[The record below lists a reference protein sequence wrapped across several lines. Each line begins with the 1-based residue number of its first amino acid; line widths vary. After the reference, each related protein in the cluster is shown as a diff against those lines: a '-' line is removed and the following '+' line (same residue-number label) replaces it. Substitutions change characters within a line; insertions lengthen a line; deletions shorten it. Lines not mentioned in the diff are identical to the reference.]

1 MRRDPSQK
9 QESLVEVA
17 ALKYFTNREGAIE
30 AFERYLNAPAG
41 TDLRV
46 LTFYG
51 VGGIGKTTL
60 INKLRD
66 NLRQAQIPH
75 ARFDLQTVRDPTQAY
90 REALLQMRCDLESQ
104 FRISFPRFD
113 LCLAVILAREGG
125 EPPPLVQINPFLQ
138 DAFKFITSIFQAPR
152 EGLGGLIDSSIRRL
166 PQLEAYVRKVF
177 NTEDVIHLR
186 NLALRDDQKLY
197 EELIRRFAE
206 DLKENLPPRAGKACR
221 GVLFL
226 DTYEAFWS
234 GREVHTAQ
242 GRLLDEWVRHLAE
255 YCLGSGVLLVISG
268 RDRLMWDEDN
278 PDWRGWLDQHLLGGL
293 SARDAQAFLS
303 KCGVG
308 PPPDEP
314 TTPLQ
319 QAIIECCDT
328 EPGPVVSCHPLYLA
342 LCAEIVLN
350 TRQIEGVDPKP
361 DVFRG
366 IPSQQVTR
374 ELATRFLKSLH
385 NRAMELWVTELSL
398 TPRFDQAAAL
408 ALDTKR
414 QHQNGRAGW
423 ELLTRFSFVE
433 ALPDGFYRL
442 HKTMAE
448 VLRQRI
454 PPNQASAIHEWFH
467 GYWSGRELPSLMW
480 FHRWQLEPSQAL
492 AEWEKAHETA
502 LKERRIGEA
511 RALLEWWQD
520 IELDEGERK
529 RLGDELWA
537 KAHFGLGVALVKT
550 PVVSRASAL
559 LTAIEHFQSA
569 LRVYTETEFP
579 YDWAGTQHNLGTA
592 YFELPTG
599 DRSENL
605 RRAIA
610 CYENALRVYTETEFP
625 YDWAMTQHNLGNA
638 YSKLPTGDRSENL
651 RRAIACYENALRVY
665 TETEFPYNWAGTQH
679 NLGTA
684 YSNLPTGDRGENLR
698 RAIACYENALRV
710 YTETEFPVDWAG
722 TQNNLGNAYSK
733 LPTGDRSE
741 NLRKAIACYE
751 NALRVRTETEFP
763 YDWAST
769 QNNLGHAYSELPTG
783 DRGENLRRAI
793 ACYEN
798 ALRVRTETE
807 FPYEWAG
814 TQNNLGNAY
823 SNLPTGDR
831 SENLRRAIE
840 YYENAL
846 RVYTEANFPYEW
858 ARTQNNLG
866 LAYAQ
871 LPTGDRDENLRTAIG
886 YYENALRVYTEANF
900 PVDWARTQNNLGL
913 AYAQLPTGDR
923 DENLRTAIGY
933 YENALRV
940 YTEANFPVDWARTQN
955 NLGLAYA
962 QLPTGDRDENL
973 RTAIG
978 YYENALR
985 VYTEANFPVD
995 WAGTQHNL
1003 GNAYSELPTGDRSE
1017 NLRRAIACYEN
1028 ALRVY
1033 TETEFPVDWA
1043 STQNNLGNAY
1053 LFLPTGDRSENLRR
1067 AIACYENA
1075 LRVYTEANFP
1085 YEWAGTQ
1092 HNLGVALA
1100 YLADETGDARLLD
1113 SARACFE
1120 AAARGFEAAG
1130 LNEQA
1135 AHARQIL
1142 KQLESIDG
1150 S

>member
-60 INKLRD
+60 INKLCD
-66 NLRQAQIPH
+66 NLRHAKIPH
-75 ARFDLQTVRDPTQAY
+75 ARFDMQTIRDQTQAY
-90 REALLQMRCDLESQ
+90 REVLLQMRCDLESQ
-104 FRISFPRFD
+104 FGIPFPRFD

-125 EPPPLVQINPFLQ
+125 EPPPLVRINPILQ

-152 EGLGGLIDSSIRRL
+152 EGLGGLIDASIRRF
-166 PQLEAYVRKVF
+166 PTLEAYVRKVF

-197 EELIRRFAE
+197 EELIRRFAQ
-206 DLKENLPPRAGKACR
+206 DLKENLPARAGKACR

-226 DTYEAFWS
+226 DTYEALWS
-234 GREVHTAQ
+234 GREIHTAQ
-242 GRLLDEWVRHLAE
+242 GRLLDEWVRRLAE
-255 YCLGSGVLLVISG
+255 YCLGSEVLLVISG

-350 TRQIEGVDPKP
+350 TRQNEGVDPKP

-366 IPSQQVTR
+366 IPSQQVAS
-374 ELATRFLKSLH
+374 ELATRFLRSLH

-408 ALDTKR
+408 ALDNER
-414 QHQNGRAGW
+414 LHQNGRAGW

-454 PPNQASAIHEWFH
+454 PPDQASAIHEWFH
-467 GYWSGRELPSLMW
+467 GYWSRRELPSLVW

-492 AEWEKAHETA
+492 AEWEKALETA

-529 RLGDELWA
+529 RLSDELWA
-537 KAHFGLGVALVKT
+537 KAHFGRGVAFWET
-550 PVVSRASAL
+550 PVASRASAL

-569 LRVYTETEFP
+569 LRVYTETESP
-579 YDWAGTQHNLGTA
+579 YEWASTQHNLGNA
-592 YFELPTG
+592 YSNLPTG

-625 YDWAMTQHNLGNA
+625 YNWASTQHNLGNAYSELPTGDRSENLRRAIACYENALRVRTETEFPYDWAMTQHNLGNAYLFLPTGDRSENLRRAIAYYENALRVYTETEFPYNWAGTQHNLGHAYSKLPTGDRSENLRRAIAYYENALRVYTETEFPYDWAMTQHNLGNAYSELPTGDRSENLRRAIAYYENALRVYTETEFPYNWAGTQHNLGHA

-684 YSNLPTGDRGENLR
+684 YS
-698 RAIACYENALRV
+698 
-710 YTETEFPVDWAG
+710 
-722 TQNNLGNAYSK
+722 
-733 LPTGDRSE
+733 
-741 NLRKAIACYE
+741 
-751 NALRVRTETEFP
+751 
-763 YDWAST
+763 
-769 QNNLGHAYSELPTG
+769 
-783 DRGENLRRAI
+783 
-793 ACYEN
+793 
-798 ALRVRTETE
+798 
-807 FPYEWAG
+807 
-814 TQNNLGNAY
+814 
-823 SNLPTGDR
+823 
-831 SENLRRAIE
+831 
-840 YYENAL
+840 
-846 RVYTEANFPYEW
+846 
-858 ARTQNNLG
+858 
-866 LAYAQ
+866 
-871 LPTGDRDENLRTAIG
+871 
-886 YYENALRVYTEANF
+886 
-900 PVDWARTQNNLGL
+900 
-913 AYAQLPTGDR
+913 
-923 DENLRTAIGY
+923 
-933 YENALRV
+933 
-940 YTEANFPVDWARTQN
+940 
-955 NLGLAYA
+955 
-962 QLPTGDRDENL
+962 
-973 RTAIG
+973 
-978 YYENALR
+978 
-985 VYTEANFPVD
+985 
-995 WAGTQHNL
+995 
-1003 GNAYSELPTGDRSE
+1003 ELPTGDRSE

-1033 TETEFPVDWA
+1033 TETEFPYEWA
-1043 STQNNLGNAY
+1043 STQHNLGAAY
-1053 LFLPTGDRSENLRR
+1053 FELPTGDRSENLRR

-1075 LRVYTEANFP
+1075 LRVYTETEFP
-1085 YEWAGTQ
+1085 YEWASTQHNLGTAYFELPTGDRSENLRRAIACYENALRVRTETKFPYEWASTQ

-1120 AAARGFEAAG
+1120 AAARGFEAVG
-1130 LNEQA
+1130 LHGQA

-1142 KQLESIDG
+1142 ERLESMDG

>member
-60 INKLRD
+60 INKLCD
-66 NLRQAQIPH
+66 NLRQAKIPH

-90 REALLQMRCDLESQ
+90 REALLQMRCNLESQ
-104 FRISFPRFD
+104 FSISFPRFD

-125 EPPPLVQINPFLQ
+125 EPPPLVRINPILQ
-138 DAFKFITSIFQAPR
+138 DAFRFITSIFQAPR
-152 EGLGGLIDSSIRRL
+152 EGLGGLIDASIRRF
-166 PQLEAYVRKVF
+166 PTLEAYVRKVF

-197 EELIRRFAE
+197 EELIRRFAQ

-226 DTYEAFWS
+226 DTYEALWS
-234 GREVHTAQ
+234 GREIHTAQ
-242 GRLLDEWVRHLAE
+242 ARLLDEWVRHLAE

-308 PPPDEP
+308 APPDEP

-350 TRQIEGVDPKP
+350 TRQNEGVDPKP

-366 IPSQQVTR
+366 IPSQQVAS
-374 ELATRFLKSLH
+374 ELATRFLRSLH

-398 TPRFDQAAAL
+398 TPRFDQAAAF
-408 ALDTKR
+408 ALDNER
-414 QHQNGRAGW
+414 LHQNGRAGW
-423 ELLTRFSFVE
+423 ELLTHFSFVE
-433 ALPDGFYRL
+433 ALPNGFYRI

-448 VLRQRI
+448 TLQELI
-454 PPNQASAIHEWFH
+454 LPDQATTLHEWFH
-467 GYWSGRELPSLMW
+467 RHWSKREQPALAW
-480 FHRWQLEPSQAL
+480 FHRWRLNPKEALE
-492 AEWEKAHETA
+492 EWREAHESA
-502 LKERRIGEA
+502 LRERRISEA
-511 RALLEWWQD
+511 RAMLEHWQ
-520 IELDEGERK
+520 EVALDEGER
-529 RLGDELWA
+529 RRVGDQLWA
-537 KAHFGLGVALVKT
+537 EAHCVLGVAFWET
-550 PVVSRASAL
+550 PVASRASAL

-579 YDWAGTQHNLGTA
+579 YDWASTQNNLGTA
-592 YFELPTG
+592 YAELPTG

-625 YDWAMTQHNLGNA
+625 YDWASTQNNLGTA
-638 YSKLPTGDRSENL
+638 YAELPTGDRSENL

-665 TETEFPYNWAGTQH
+665 TETEFPYDWASTQH

-684 YSNLPTGDRGENLR
+684 YAE
-698 RAIACYENALRV
+698 
-710 YTETEFPVDWAG
+710 
-722 TQNNLGNAYSK
+722 

-741 NLRKAIACYE
+741 NLRRAIACYE

-769 QNNLGHAYSELPTG
+769 QHNLGTAYAQLPTG
-783 DRGENLRRAI
+783 DRSENLRRAI

-807 FPYEWAG
+807 FPY
-814 TQNNLGNAY
+814 
-823 SNLPTGDR
+823 
-831 SENLRRAIE
+831 
-840 YYENAL
+840 
-846 RVYTEANFPYEW
+846 
-858 ARTQNNLG
+858 
-866 LAYAQ
+866 
-871 LPTGDRDENLRTAIG
+871 
-886 YYENALRVYTEANF
+886 
-900 PVDWARTQNNLGL
+900 DWAS
-913 AYAQLPTGDR
+913 
-923 DENLRTAIGY
+923 
-933 YENALRV
+933 
-940 YTEANFPVDWARTQN
+940 
-955 NLGLAYA
+955 
-962 QLPTGDRDENL
+962 
-973 RTAIG
+973 
-978 YYENALR
+978 
-985 VYTEANFPVD
+985 
-995 WAGTQHNL
+995 TQHNL
-1003 GNAYSELPTGDRSE
+1003 GAAYSELPTGDRSE

-1028 ALRVY
+1028 ALRVR
-1033 TETEFPVDWA
+1033 TETEFPYDWA
-1043 STQNNLGNAY
+1043 S
-1053 LFLPTGDRSENLRR
+1053 
-1067 AIACYENA
+1067 
-1075 LRVYTEANFP
+1075 
-1085 YEWAGTQ
+1085 TQ

-1120 AAARGFEAAG
+1120 AAARGFEAVG
-1130 LNEQA
+1130 LHGQA

>member
-17 ALKYFTNREGAIE
+17 ALEYFTNREGAIE

-60 INKLRD
+60 INKLCD
-66 NLRQAQIPH
+66 NLRQAKIPH
-75 ARFDLQTVRDPTQAY
+75 ARFDMQTIRDQTQAY
-90 REALLQMRCDLESQ
+90 REVLLQMRCDLESQ
-104 FRISFPRFD
+104 FGIPFPRFD

-125 EPPPLVQINPFLQ
+125 EPPPLVRINPILQ
-138 DAFKFITSIFQAPR
+138 DAFRFITSIFQAPR
-152 EGLGGLIDSSIRRL
+152 EGLGGLIDASIRRF
-166 PQLEAYVRKVF
+166 PKLEAYVRKVF

-186 NLALRDDQKLY
+186 ALALRDDQQLY

-206 DLKENLPPRAGKACR
+206 DLKENLPARAGKACR

-226 DTYEAFWS
+226 DTYEALWS
-234 GREVHTAQ
+234 GREIHTAQ
-242 GRLLDEWVRHLAE
+242 ARLLDEWVRHLAE
-255 YCLGSGVLLVISG
+255 YCLGSEVLLVISG

-303 KCGVG
+303 KRGVG
-308 PPPDEP
+308 SPPDEP

-350 TRQIEGVDPKP
+350 TRQNEGVDPKP

-366 IPSQQVTR
+366 IPSQQVAS
-374 ELATRFLKSLH
+374 ELATRFLRSLH

-398 TPRFDQAAAL
+398 TPRFDETAAL
-408 ALDTKR
+408 TLDTER

-454 PPNQASAIHEWFH
+454 PPDQASAIHKWFH
-467 GYWSGRELPSLMW
+467 GYWSGRELPSLVW

-502 LKERRIGEA
+502 LKERRISEA
-511 RALLEWWQD
+511 RAMPEHWQ
-520 IELDEGERK
+520 EVALDEGER
-529 RLGDELWA
+529 RRVGDQLWA
-537 KAHFGLGVALVKT
+537 KAHFRLGVALVKT
-550 PVVSRASAL
+550 PVVSRASVL

-579 YDWAGTQHNLGTA
+579 VDWAGTQHNLGAA
-592 YFELPTG
+592 YSELPTG

-625 YDWAMTQHNLGNA
+625 YDWASTQHNLGNAYSELPTGDRSENLRRAIACYENALRVRTETEFPYNWAMTQHNLGNA
-638 YSKLPTGDRSENL
+638 YAQLPTGDRSENLRRAIACYENALRVYTETEFPYDWASTQHNLGAAYAQLPTGDRSENL

-665 TETEFPYNWAGTQH
+665 TETEFPYNWAMTQH
-679 NLGTA
+679 NLGA
-684 YSNLPTGDRGENLR
+684 
-698 RAIACYENALRV
+698 
-710 YTETEFPVDWAG
+710 
-722 TQNNLGNAYSK
+722 
-733 LPTGDRSE
+733 
-741 NLRKAIACYE
+741 
-751 NALRVRTETEFP
+751 
-763 YDWAST
+763 
-769 QNNLGHAYSELPTG
+769 AYSELPTG
-783 DRGENLRRAI
+783 DRSENLRRAI

-807 FPYEWAG
+807 FPY
-814 TQNNLGNAY
+814 
-823 SNLPTGDR
+823 
-831 SENLRRAIE
+831 
-840 YYENAL
+840 
-846 RVYTEANFPYEW
+846 
-858 ARTQNNLG
+858 
-866 LAYAQ
+866 
-871 LPTGDRDENLRTAIG
+871 
-886 YYENALRVYTEANF
+886 
-900 PVDWARTQNNLGL
+900 DWAS
-913 AYAQLPTGDR
+913 
-923 DENLRTAIGY
+923 
-933 YENALRV
+933 
-940 YTEANFPVDWARTQN
+940 
-955 NLGLAYA
+955 
-962 QLPTGDRDENL
+962 
-973 RTAIG
+973 
-978 YYENALR
+978 
-985 VYTEANFPVD
+985 
-995 WAGTQHNL
+995 TQHNL

-1033 TETEFPVDWA
+1033 TETEFPYNWA
-1043 STQNNLGNAY
+1043 MTQHNLGLAY
-1053 LFLPTGDRSENLRR
+1053 AQLPTGDRDENLRT
-1067 AIACYENA
+1067 AIGYYENALRVYTEANFPYEWAGTQHNLGLAYAQLPTGDRDENLRTAIGYYENALRVYTEANFPYEWARTQHYLGLAYAQLPTGDRDENLRTAIGYYENA

>member
-17 ALKYFTNREGAIE
+17 ALEYFTNREGAIE

-60 INKLRD
+60 VHKLCD
-66 NLRQAQIPH
+66 NLRQANIPH
-75 ARFDLQTVRDPTQAY
+75 ARFDMQTIRDQTQAY
-90 REALLQMRCDLESQ
+90 REAMLQMRYDLEEE
-104 FRISFPRFD
+104 FRIPFPRFD

-138 DAFKFITSIFQAPR
+138 DAFRFITSIFQAPR
-152 EGLGGLIDSSIRRL
+152 EGLGGLIDASIRRF
-166 PQLEAYVRKVF
+166 PKLEAYVRKVF

-197 EELIRRFAE
+197 EELIRRFAQ

-226 DTYEAFWS
+226 DTYEALWS

-278 PDWRGWLDQHLLGGL
+278 PGWRNWLDQHLLGGL

-303 KCGVG
+303 KRGVG
-308 PPPDEP
+308 SPPDEP

-350 TRQIEGVDPKP
+350 TRQNEGVDPKP

-374 ELATRFLKSLH
+374 ELANRFLKSLH

-408 ALDTKR
+408 ALDNER
-414 QHQNGRAGW
+414 LHHNGRAGW

-454 PPNQASAIHEWFH
+454 PPDQASAIHKWFH
-467 GYWSGRELPSLMW
+467 GYWSGRELPSLVW

-520 IELDEGERK
+520 IELDEGER
-529 RLGDELWA
+529 RRVGDQLWA
-537 KAHFGLGVALVKT
+537 EAHCVLGVALWRT
-550 PVVSRASAL
+550 PVAPRAAAL
-559 LTAIEHFQSA
+559 LTAIEHLQSA
-569 LRVYTETEFP
+569 LRDYTEADFP
-579 YDWAGTQHNLGTA
+579 EEWARTQGDLGNA
-592 YFELPTG
+592 YFSLPAG
-599 DRSENL
+599 NRAENML
-605 RRAIA
+605 KAIA
-610 CYENALRVYTETEFP
+610 CYENALRVYTEADFP
-625 YDWAMTQHNLGNA
+625 EEWASTQHNLGLA
-638 YSKLPTGDRSENL
+638 YADLPTGDRAANIL
-651 RRAIACYENALRVY
+651 
-665 TETEFPYNWAGTQH
+665 
-679 NLGTA
+679 
-684 YSNLPTGDRGENLR
+684 
-698 RAIACYENALRV
+698 
-710 YTETEFPVDWAG
+710 
-722 TQNNLGNAYSK
+722 
-733 LPTGDRSE
+733 
-741 NLRKAIACYE
+741 KAIECYE
-751 NALRVRTETEFP
+751 NALRVRTEADFP
-763 YDWAST
+763 VEWAST
-769 QNNLGHAYSELPTG
+769 QNNLGAAYTDLPTG
-783 DRGENLRRAI
+783 DRDENLRTAI
-793 ACYEN
+793 EYYEN
-798 ALRVRTETE
+798 ALRVYTEADFPEEWARTQNNLGAAYAQLPTGDRDENLRTAIEYYENALRVYTE
-807 FPYEWAG
+807 ADFPEEWARTQNNLGAAYAQLPTGDRDENLRTAIEYYENALRVYTEANFPYEWAR
-814 TQNNLGNAY
+814 TQHYLGLAY
-823 SNLPTGDR
+823 AQLPTGDR
-831 SENLRRAIE
+831 DENLRTAIE

-866 LAYAQ
+866 AAYAQ
-871 LPTGDRDENLRTAIG
+871 LPTGDRDENLRTAIE

-900 PVDWARTQNNLGL
+900 PVEWASTQNNLGL

-923 DENLRTAIGY
+923 DENLRTAIEY
-933 YENALRV
+933 
-940 YTEANFPVDWARTQN
+940 
-955 NLGLAYA
+955 
-962 QLPTGDRDENL
+962 
-973 RTAIG
+973 
-978 YYENALR
+978 
-985 VYTEANFPVD
+985 
-995 WAGTQHNL
+995 
-1003 GNAYSELPTGDRSE
+1003 
-1017 NLRRAIACYEN
+1017 
-1028 ALRVY
+1028 
-1033 TETEFPVDWA
+1033 
-1043 STQNNLGNAY
+1043 
-1053 LFLPTGDRSENLRR
+1053 
-1067 AIACYENA
+1067 YENA

-1120 AAARGFEAAG
+1120 AAARGFEAVG
-1130 LNEQA
+1130 LHGQA

-1142 KQLESIDG
+1142 ERLESIDG

>member
-30 AFERYLNAPAG
+30 AFERYLNAPTG

-66 NLRQAQIPH
+66 NLRHAKIPH

-113 LCLAVILAREGG
+113 LCLEVILAREGG
-125 EPPPLVQINPFLQ
+125 EPPPLVRINPILQ
-138 DAFKFITSIFQAPR
+138 NAFRFITSIFQAPR
-152 EGLGGLIDSSIRRL
+152 EGLGGLIDAIIRRF
-166 PQLEAYVRKVF
+166 PKLEASVRKVF
-177 NTEDVIHLR
+177 NTKDVIHLR
-186 NLALRDDQKLY
+186 ALALRDDQQLY

-206 DLKENLPPRAGKACR
+206 DLKENLPARAGKACR

-226 DTYEAFWS
+226 DTYEALWS
-234 GREVHTAQ
+234 GREIHTAQ

-350 TRQIEGVDPKP
+350 TRQNEGVDPKP

-374 ELATRFLKSLH
+374 ELANRFLKSLH

-398 TPRFDQAAAL
+398 TPRFDETAAL
-408 ALDTKR
+408 TLDTER

-467 GYWSGRELPSLMW
+467 GYWSGRELPSLVW

-520 IELDEGERK
+520 IELDEEERK
-529 RLGDELWA
+529 RLSDELWA
-537 KAHFGLGVALVKT
+537 KAHFGRGVALVKT
-550 PVVSRASAL
+550 PVVSRASVL

-579 YDWAGTQHNLGTA
+579 VDWASTQHNLGAA
-592 YFELPTG
+592 YAQLPTG

-625 YDWAMTQHNLGNA
+625 YEWASTQHNLGNA
-638 YSKLPTGDRSENL
+638 YLLLPTGDRSENL
-651 RRAIACYENALRVY
+651 RRAIACYENALRV
-665 TETEFPYNWAGTQH
+665 
-679 NLGTA
+679 
-684 YSNLPTGDRGENLR
+684 
-698 RAIACYENALRV
+698 
-710 YTETEFPVDWAG
+710 
-722 TQNNLGNAYSK
+722 
-733 LPTGDRSE
+733 
-741 NLRKAIACYE
+741 
-751 NALRVRTETEFP
+751 RTKTKFP

-769 QNNLGHAYSELPTG
+769 QHNLGAAYAQLPTG
-783 DRGENLRRAI
+783 DRSENLRRAI

-798 ALRVRTETE
+798 ALRVRTKTK
-807 FPYEWAG
+807 FPY
-814 TQNNLGNAY
+814 
-823 SNLPTGDR
+823 
-831 SENLRRAIE
+831 
-840 YYENAL
+840 
-846 RVYTEANFPYEW
+846 
-858 ARTQNNLG
+858 
-866 LAYAQ
+866 
-871 LPTGDRDENLRTAIG
+871 
-886 YYENALRVYTEANF
+886 
-900 PVDWARTQNNLGL
+900 DWAS
-913 AYAQLPTGDR
+913 
-923 DENLRTAIGY
+923 
-933 YENALRV
+933 
-940 YTEANFPVDWARTQN
+940 
-955 NLGLAYA
+955 
-962 QLPTGDRDENL
+962 
-973 RTAIG
+973 
-978 YYENALR
+978 
-985 VYTEANFPVD
+985 
-995 WAGTQHNL
+995 TQHNL
-1003 GNAYSELPTGDRSE
+1003 GAAYAKLPTGDRSE

-1043 STQNNLGNAY
+1043 STQHNLGAAY
-1053 LFLPTGDRSENLRR
+1053 AQLPTGDRSENLRR

-1075 LRVYTEANFP
+1075 LRVYTETEFP
-1085 YEWAGTQ
+1085 YEWASTQHNLGAAYSELPTGDRSENLRRAIACYENALRVRTETEFPYNWAMTQHNLGAAYSELPTGDRSENLRRAIACYENALRVYTETEFPYEWASTQ

-1135 AHARQIL
+1135 AHARQI
-1142 KQLESIDG
+1142 
-1150 S
+1150 

>member
-60 INKLRD
+60 INKLCD
-66 NLRQAQIPH
+66 NLRQAKIPH

-90 REALLQMRCDLESQ
+90 REALLQMRYDLESQ
-104 FRISFPRFD
+104 FGISFPRFD

-138 DAFKFITSIFQAPR
+138 DAFGFITSIFQAPR
-152 EGLGGLIDSSIRRL
+152 EGLGGLIDSSIRRI
-166 PQLEAYVRKVF
+166 PKLEAHVRKVF

-186 NLALRDDQKLY
+186 ALALRDDQQLY

-206 DLKENLPPRAGKACR
+206 DLKENLPARAGKACR

-226 DTYEAFWS
+226 DTYEALWS
-234 GREVHTAQ
+234 GREIHTAQ
-242 GRLLDEWVRHLAE
+242 ARLLDEWVRHLAE

-278 PDWRGWLDQHLLGGL
+278 PDWRDWLDQHLLGGL

-350 TRQIEGVDPKP
+350 TRQNEGVDPKP

-374 ELATRFLKSLH
+374 ELANRFLKSLH

-398 TPRFDQAAAL
+398 TPRFDETAAL
-408 ALDTKR
+408 ALDNER
-414 QHQNGRAGW
+414 LHHNGRAGW

-448 VLRQRI
+448 ALQEQI
-454 PPNQASAIHEWFH
+454 PPDKAETLHQWFLRH
-467 GYWSGRELPSLMW
+467 WSEREQPSLAW
-480 FHRWQLEPSQAL
+480 FHRWRLNPKEALE
-492 AEWEKAHETA
+492 EWREAHESA
-502 LKERRIGEA
+502 LKERRISEA

-550 PVVSRASAL
+550 PVVSRASVL

-579 YDWAGTQHNLGTA
+579 YN
-592 YFELPTG
+592 
-599 DRSENL
+599 
-605 RRAIA
+605 
-610 CYENALRVYTETEFP
+610 
-625 YDWAMTQHNLGNA
+625 WAMTQHNLGNA

-665 TETEFPYNWAGTQH
+665 TETEFPYAWASTQH
-679 NLGTA
+679 NLGAA
-684 YSNLPTGDRGENLR
+684 YADLPTGDRSENLR

-710 YTETEFPVDWAG
+710 YTETEFPYAWAS
-722 TQNNLGNAYSK
+722 TQHNLGAAYSE

-751 NALRVRTETEFP
+751 NALRVYTETEFP
-763 YDWAST
+763 YDWAMT
-769 QNNLGHAYSELPTG
+769 QHNLGNAYSKLPMG
-783 DRGENLRRAI
+783 DRSENLRRAI

-798 ALRVRTETE
+798 ALRVYTETE
-807 FPYEWAG
+807 FPYDWAS
-814 TQNNLGNAY
+814 TQHNLGNAY
-823 SNLPTGDR
+823 LFLPTGDR
-831 SENLRRAIE
+831 SENLRRAIAC
-840 YYENAL
+840 YENAL
-846 RVYTEANFPYEW
+846 RVYTETEFPYAW
-858 ARTQNNLG
+858 AS
-866 LAYAQ
+866 
-871 LPTGDRDENLRTAIG
+871 
-886 YYENALRVYTEANF
+886 
-900 PVDWARTQNNLGL
+900 
-913 AYAQLPTGDR
+913 
-923 DENLRTAIGY
+923 
-933 YENALRV
+933 
-940 YTEANFPVDWARTQN
+940 
-955 NLGLAYA
+955 
-962 QLPTGDRDENL
+962 
-973 RTAIG
+973 
-978 YYENALR
+978 
-985 VYTEANFPVD
+985 
-995 WAGTQHNL
+995 TQHNL

-1028 ALRVY
+1028 ALRVR
-1033 TETEFPVDWA
+1033 TETEFPYEWA
-1043 STQNNLGNAY
+1043 STQHNLGAAY
-1053 LFLPTGDRSENLRR
+1053 SELPTGDRSENLRR

-1075 LRVYTEANFP
+1075 LRVRTETEFP
-1085 YEWAGTQ
+1085 YDWASTQ

-1120 AAARGFEAAG
+1120 AAARGFEAVG
-1130 LNEQA
+1130 LHGQA

-1142 KQLESIDG
+1142 KQLESNDG

>member
-17 ALKYFTNREGAIE
+17 ALEYFTNREGAIE
-30 AFERYLNAPAG
+30 AFERYQNAPAG

-60 INKLRD
+60 INKLCD
-66 NLRQAQIPH
+66 NLRQAKIPH

-104 FRISFPRFD
+104 FGIPFPRFD

-125 EPPPLVQINPFLQ
+125 EPPPLVQINPSLQ
-138 DAFKFITSIFQAPR
+138 DAFRFITSIFQAPR
-152 EGLGGLIDSSIRRL
+152 EGLGGLIDASIRRL

-186 NLALRDDQKLY
+186 NLALRDDQQLY

-206 DLKENLPPRAGKACR
+206 DLKENLPARAGKACR

-226 DTYEAFWS
+226 DTYEALWS

-278 PDWRGWLDQHLLGGL
+278 PDWRDWLDQHLLGGL

-328 EPGPVVSCHPLYLA
+328 EPGSVVSCHPLYLA

-374 ELATRFLKSLH
+374 ELANRFLKSLH

-398 TPRFDQAAAL
+398 TPRFDETAAL

-454 PPNQASAIHEWFH
+454 PPDQAIHKWFH
-467 GYWSGRELPSLMW
+467 GYWSGRELPSLVW

-537 KAHFGLGVALVKT
+537 KAHFGRGVAFWET
-550 PVVSRASAL
+550 PVASRASAL

-579 YDWAGTQHNLGTA
+579 VDWAGTQNNLGNA
-592 YFELPTG
+592 YAQLPTG

-610 CYENALRVYTETEFP
+610 CYENALRVYTETE
-625 YDWAMTQHNLGNA
+625 
-638 YSKLPTGDRSENL
+638 
-651 RRAIACYENALRVY
+651 
-665 TETEFPYNWAGTQH
+665 
-679 NLGTA
+679 
-684 YSNLPTGDRGENLR
+684 
-698 RAIACYENALRV
+698 
-710 YTETEFPVDWAG
+710 
-722 TQNNLGNAYSK
+722 
-733 LPTGDRSE
+733 
-741 NLRKAIACYE
+741 
-751 NALRVRTETEFP
+751 
-763 YDWAST
+763 
-769 QNNLGHAYSELPTG
+769 
-783 DRGENLRRAI
+783 
-793 ACYEN
+793 
-798 ALRVRTETE
+798 
-807 FPYEWAG
+807 
-814 TQNNLGNAY
+814 
-823 SNLPTGDR
+823 
-831 SENLRRAIE
+831 
-840 YYENAL
+840 
-846 RVYTEANFPYEW
+846 
-858 ARTQNNLG
+858 
-866 LAYAQ
+866 
-871 LPTGDRDENLRTAIG
+871 
-886 YYENALRVYTEANF
+886 
-900 PVDWARTQNNLGL
+900 
-913 AYAQLPTGDR
+913 
-923 DENLRTAIGY
+923 
-933 YENALRV
+933 
-940 YTEANFPVDWARTQN
+940 
-955 NLGLAYA
+955 
-962 QLPTGDRDENL
+962 
-973 RTAIG
+973 
-978 YYENALR
+978 
-985 VYTEANFPVD
+985 FPVD

-1053 LFLPTGDRSENLRR
+1053 LFLPTGDRSENLRKAIACYENALRVYTETEFPVDWAGTQNNLGNAYSKLPTGDRGENLRRAIACYENALRVRTETEFPYDWAGTQHNLGTAYSELPTGDRSENLRR

-1075 LRVYTEANFP
+1075 LRVYTETEFPYDWAGTQHNLGTAYSELPTGDRSENLRRAIACYENALRVYTETEFPYDWAGTQHNLGTAYSELPTGDRSENLRRSIACYENALRVRTETEFPVDWASTQNNLGNAYLFLPTGDRSENLRRAIACYENALRVRTETEFPYDWASTQNNLGNAYLFLPTGDRSENLRRAIACYENALRVRTETEFPYDWASTQNNLGNAYAQLPTGDRSENLRRAIACYENALRVYTETEFP
-1085 YEWAGTQ
+1085 YEWASTQ

-1120 AAARGFEAAG
+1120 AAARGFKAAG

>member
-17 ALKYFTNREGAIE
+17 ALEYFTNREGAIE

-60 INKLRD
+60 INKLCD
-66 NLRQAQIPH
+66 NLRQAKIPH

-90 REALLQMRCDLESQ
+90 REALLQMRYDLESQ
-104 FRISFPRFD
+104 FGISFPRFD

-125 EPPPLVQINPFLQ
+125 EPPPLVRINPILQ

-152 EGLGGLIDSSIRRL
+152 EGLGGLIDASIRRF
-166 PQLEAYVRKVF
+166 PTLEAYVRKVF
-177 NTEDVIHLR
+177 NTEYVIHLR

-197 EELIRRFAE
+197 EELIRRFAQ

-226 DTYEAFWS
+226 DTYEALWS

-278 PDWRGWLDQHLLGGL
+278 PDWRDWLDQHLLGGL

-350 TRQIEGVDPKP
+350 TRQNEGVDPKP

-366 IPSQQVTR
+366 IPSQQVAS
-374 ELATRFLKSLH
+374 ELATRFLRSLH

-408 ALDTKR
+408 ALDNER
-414 QHQNGRAGW
+414 LHQNGRAGW

-454 PPNQASAIHEWFH
+454 PPDQASAIHEWFH
-467 GYWSGRELPSLMW
+467 GYWSGRELPSLVW

-492 AEWEKAHETA
+492 AEWEKALETA

-537 KAHFGLGVALVKT
+537 KAHFGRGVALVKT
-550 PVVSRASAL
+550 PVVSRASVL

-579 YDWAGTQHNLGTA
+579 YDWASTQNNLGAA
-592 YFELPTG
+592 YAQLPTG

-610 CYENALRVYTETEFP
+610 CYENALRVRTETEFP
-625 YDWAMTQHNLGNA
+625 YNWAMTQHNLGNA

-665 TETEFPYNWAGTQH
+665 TETEFPY
-679 NLGTA
+679 
-684 YSNLPTGDRGENLR
+684 
-698 RAIACYENALRV
+698 
-710 YTETEFPVDWAG
+710 DWAS
-722 TQNNLGNAYSK
+722 TQNNLGNAYAQ

-741 NLRKAIACYE
+741 NLRRAIACYE

-763 YDWAST
+763 YNWAMT
-769 QNNLGHAYSELPTG
+769 QHNLGNAYSKLPTG
-783 DRGENLRRAI
+783 DRSENLRRAI

-807 FPYEWAG
+807 FPYEWAS
-814 TQNNLGNAY
+814 TQHHLGNAY
-823 SNLPTGDR
+823 SKLPMGDR
-831 SENLRRAIE
+831 SENLRRAIG

-846 RVYTEANFPYEW
+846 RVYTEANFPYEWAGTQHNLGLAYAQLPTGDRDENLRTAIEYYENALRVYTEADFPVEW

-886 YYENALRVYTEANF
+886 YYENALRVYTEADF
-900 PVDWARTQNNLGL
+900 PV
-913 AYAQLPTGDR
+913 
-923 DENLRTAIGY
+923 
-933 YENALRV
+933 
-940 YTEANFPVDWARTQN
+940 
-955 NLGLAYA
+955 
-962 QLPTGDRDENL
+962 
-973 RTAIG
+973 
-978 YYENALR
+978 
-985 VYTEANFPVD
+985 
-995 WAGTQHNL
+995 
-1003 GNAYSELPTGDRSE
+1003 
-1017 NLRRAIACYEN
+1017 
-1028 ALRVY
+1028 
-1033 TETEFPVDWA
+1033 
-1043 STQNNLGNAY
+1043 
-1053 LFLPTGDRSENLRR
+1053 
-1067 AIACYENA
+1067 
-1075 LRVYTEANFP
+1075 
-1085 YEWAGTQ
+1085 EWAGTQ

>member
-17 ALKYFTNREGAIE
+17 ALEYFTNREGAIE

-66 NLRQAQIPH
+66 NLRQAKIPH
-75 ARFDLQTVRDPTQAY
+75 ARFDMQTIRDQTQAY
-90 REALLQMRCDLESQ
+90 REVLLQMRCDLESQ
-104 FRISFPRFD
+104 FGIPFPRFD

-125 EPPPLVQINPFLQ
+125 EPPPLVRINPILQ

-152 EGLGGLIDSSIRRL
+152 EGLGGLIDASIRRF
-166 PQLEAYVRKVF
+166 PTLEAYVRKVF
-177 NTEDVIHLR
+177 DTEDVIHLR
-186 NLALRDDQKLY
+186 NLALRDDQQLY

-206 DLKENLPPRAGKACR
+206 DLKENLPAREGKACR

-226 DTYEAFWS
+226 DTYEALWS

-242 GRLLDEWVRHLAE
+242 GRLLDEWVRRLAE
-255 YCLGSGVLLVISG
+255 YCLGSEVLLVISG

-278 PDWRGWLDQHLLGGL
+278 PDWRDWLDQHLLGGL

-350 TRQIEGVDPKP
+350 TRQNEGVDPKP

-366 IPSQQVTR
+366 IPSQQVAS
-374 ELATRFLKSLH
+374 ELATRFLRSLH
-385 NRAMELWVTELSL
+385 NGAMELWVTELSL

-448 VLRQRI
+448 VLQEQI
-454 PPNQASAIHEWFH
+454 PPDQAETLHQWFLRH
-467 GYWSGRELPSLMW
+467 WSKREQPALAW
-480 FHRWQLEPSQAL
+480 FHRWRLNPKEALE
-492 AEWEKAHETA
+492 EWREAHESA
-502 LKERRIGEA
+502 LRERRISEA
-511 RALLEWWQD
+511 RAMLEHWQ
-520 IELDEGERK
+520 EVALDEGER
-529 RLGDELWA
+529 RRVGDELWA
-537 KAHFGLGVALVKT
+537 KAHFGLGVAFWET
-550 PVVSRASAL
+550 PVASRASAL

-579 YDWAGTQHNLGTA
+579 YDWA
-592 YFELPTG
+592 
-599 DRSENL
+599 S
-605 RRAIA
+605 
-610 CYENALRVYTETEFP
+610 
-625 YDWAMTQHNLGNA
+625 TQHNLGNA
-638 YSKLPTGDRSENL
+638 YAQLPTGDRSENL

-665 TETEFPYNWAGTQH
+665 TETEFPYNWAMTQH
-679 NLGTA
+679 NLG
-684 YSNLPTGDRGENLR
+684 N
-698 RAIACYENALRV
+698 
-710 YTETEFPVDWAG
+710 
-722 TQNNLGNAYSK
+722 
-733 LPTGDRSE
+733 
-741 NLRKAIACYE
+741 
-751 NALRVRTETEFP
+751 
-763 YDWAST
+763 
-769 QNNLGHAYSELPTG
+769 AYSELPTG

-807 FPYEWAG
+807 FPY
-814 TQNNLGNAY
+814 
-823 SNLPTGDR
+823 
-831 SENLRRAIE
+831 
-840 YYENAL
+840 
-846 RVYTEANFPYEW
+846 
-858 ARTQNNLG
+858 
-866 LAYAQ
+866 
-871 LPTGDRDENLRTAIG
+871 
-886 YYENALRVYTEANF
+886 
-900 PVDWARTQNNLGL
+900 DWAM
-913 AYAQLPTGDR
+913 
-923 DENLRTAIGY
+923 
-933 YENALRV
+933 
-940 YTEANFPVDWARTQN
+940 
-955 NLGLAYA
+955 
-962 QLPTGDRDENL
+962 
-973 RTAIG
+973 
-978 YYENALR
+978 
-985 VYTEANFPVD
+985 
-995 WAGTQHNL
+995 TQHNL
-1003 GNAYSELPTGDRSE
+1003 GTAYAQLPTGDRSE

-1028 ALRVY
+1028 ALRVR
-1033 TETEFPVDWA
+1033 TETEFPYDWA
-1043 STQNNLGNAY
+1043 GTQNNLGNAY

-1075 LRVYTEANFP
+1075 LRVYTETEFP
-1085 YEWAGTQ
+1085 YDWASTQHNLGNAYLFLPTGDRSENLRRAIACYENALRVYTETEFPYDWASTQNNLGNAYSELPTGDRSENLRRAIACYENALRVRTETEFPYDWASTQHNLGNAYLFLPTGDRGENLRRAIACYENALRVRTETEFPYDWASTQNNLGNAYFELPTGDRSENLRRAIACYENALRVRTETEFPYDWASTQNNLGNAYFELPTGDRSENLRRAIACYENALRVRTETEFPYDWAMTQHNLGTAYAQLPTGDRSENLRRAIACYENALRVYTETEFPYDWASTQ

>member
-17 ALKYFTNREGAIE
+17 ALEYFTNREGAIE

-41 TDLRV
+41 ADLRV

-66 NLRQAQIPH
+66 NLRQANIPH
-75 ARFDLQTVRDPTQAY
+75 ARFDMQTIRDQTQAY
-90 REALLQMRCDLESQ
+90 REAMLQMRYDLEEE
-104 FRISFPRFD
+104 FRIPFPRFD

-138 DAFKFITSIFQAPR
+138 DAFRFITSIFQAPR
-152 EGLGGLIDSSIRRL
+152 EGLGGLIDASIRRL
-166 PQLEAYVRKVF
+166 PQLEAHVRKVF

-186 NLALRDDQKLY
+186 ALALRDDQQLY

-206 DLKENLPPRAGKACR
+206 DLKENLPAREGKACR

-226 DTYEAFWS
+226 DTYEALWS
-234 GREVHTAQ
+234 GREIHTAQ
-242 GRLLDEWVRHLAE
+242 GRLLDEWVRRLAE
-255 YCLGSGVLLVISG
+255 YCLGSEVLLVISG

-278 PDWRGWLDQHLLGGL
+278 PDWRDWLDQHLLGGL

-328 EPGPVVSCHPLYLA
+328 EPGPTISCHSLYLA

-350 TRQIEGVDPKP
+350 TRQNEGVDPKP

-366 IPSQQVTR
+366 IPSQQVAS
-374 ELATRFLKSLH
+374 ELANRFLKSLH

-408 ALDTKR
+408 ALDNKR
-414 QHQNGRAGW
+414 RHHNGRAGW

-502 LKERRIGEA
+502 LKEWRIGEA

-579 YDWAGTQHNLGTA
+579 VDWASTQHNLGAA

-610 CYENALRVYTETEFP
+610 CYENALRVRTETEFP
-625 YDWAMTQHNLGNA
+625 YDWAGTQHNLGNA

-651 RRAIACYENALRVY
+651 RRAIACYENALRVR
-665 TETEFPYNWAGTQH
+665 TETEFPYDWAGTQN

-710 YTETEFPVDWAG
+710 YTETEFPYEWAG
-722 TQNNLGNAYSK
+722 TQHNLGNAYSK
-733 LPTGDRSE
+733 LPTGDRGE
-741 NLRKAIACYE
+741 NLRRAIEYYE
-751 NALRVRTETEFP
+751 NALRVYTEANFP
-763 YDWAST
+763 YEWAMT
-769 QNNLGHAYSELPTG
+769 QNNLGLAYSNLPTG

-814 TQNNLGNAY
+814 TQNNLGLAY
-823 SNLPTGDR
+823 SELPTGDR

-866 LAYAQ
+866 LAYS
-871 LPTGDRDENLRTAIG
+871 E
-886 YYENALRVYTEANF
+886 
-900 PVDWARTQNNLGL
+900 
-913 AYAQLPTGDR
+913 LPTGDR

-1075 LRVYTEANFP
+1075 LRVYTETEFP

>member
-1 MRRDPSQK
+1 MRRNPSQ
-9 QESLVEVA
+9 QRERLIHVA

-60 INKLRD
+60 INKLCD
-66 NLRQAQIPH
+66 NLQQAQIPH

-104 FRISFPRFD
+104 FGIPFPRFD

-125 EPPPLVQINPFLQ
+125 EPPPLVRINPILQ
-138 DAFKFITSIFQAPR
+138 DVFKFITSIFQAPR
-152 EGLGGLIDSSIRRL
+152 EGLGGLIDASIRRF
-166 PQLEAYVRKVF
+166 PKLEAYVRKVF

-186 NLALRDDQKLY
+186 ALALRDDQKLY

-206 DLKENLPPRAGKACR
+206 DLKENLPARAGKACR

-226 DTYEAFWS
+226 DTYEALWS
-234 GREVHTAQ
+234 GREIHTAQ
-242 GRLLDEWVRHLAE
+242 ARLLDEWVRHLAE
-255 YCLGSGVLLVISG
+255 YCLGSEVLLVISG

-350 TRQIEGVDPKP
+350 TRQNEGVDPKP

-366 IPSQQVTR
+366 IPSQQVAS
-374 ELATRFLKSLH
+374 ELATRFLRSLH

-408 ALDTKR
+408 ALDNKR
-414 QHQNGRAGW
+414 RHHNGRAGW

-454 PPNQASAIHEWFH
+454 PPDQASAIHKWFH
-467 GYWSGRELPSLMW
+467 GYWSGRELPSLVW

-529 RLGDELWA
+529 RLSDELWA
-537 KAHFGLGVALVKT
+537 KAHFGRGVALVKT
-550 PVVSRASAL
+550 PVVSRASVL

-579 YDWAGTQHNLGTA
+579 YDWAMTQHNLGAAYAQLPTGDRSENLRRAIACYENALRVYTETEFPYNWASTQHNLGNAYSELPTGDRSENLRRAIACYENALRVYTETEFPYNWASTQHNLGNAYSKLPTGDRSENLRRAIACYENALRVRTETEFPYDWAMTQHNLGNA
-592 YFELPTG
+592 YFKLPTG

-625 YDWAMTQHNLGNA
+625 YDWAMTQHNLGTAYSELPTGDRSENLRRAIACYENALRVRTETEFPYDWASTQHNLGTAYSELPTGDRSENLRRAIACYENALRVYTETEFPYDWASTQHNLGNAYSELPMGDRSENLRRAIACYENALRVYTETEFPYDWAMTQHNLGAA

-679 NLGTA
+679 NLG
-684 YSNLPTGDRGENLR
+684 
-698 RAIACYENALRV
+698 
-710 YTETEFPVDWAG
+710 
-722 TQNNLGNAYSK
+722 NAY
-733 LPTGDRSE
+733 L
-741 NLRKAIACYE
+741 
-751 NALRVRTETEFP
+751 F
-763 YDWAST
+763 
-769 QNNLGHAYSELPTG
+769 
-783 DRGENLRRAI
+783 
-793 ACYEN
+793 
-798 ALRVRTETE
+798 
-807 FPYEWAG
+807 
-814 TQNNLGNAY
+814 
-823 SNLPTGDR
+823 
-831 SENLRRAIE
+831 
-840 YYENAL
+840 
-846 RVYTEANFPYEW
+846 
-858 ARTQNNLG
+858 
-866 LAYAQ
+866 
-871 LPTGDRDENLRTAIG
+871 
-886 YYENALRVYTEANF
+886 
-900 PVDWARTQNNLGL
+900 
-913 AYAQLPTGDR
+913 
-923 DENLRTAIGY
+923 
-933 YENALRV
+933 
-940 YTEANFPVDWARTQN
+940 
-955 NLGLAYA
+955 
-962 QLPTGDRDENL
+962 
-973 RTAIG
+973 
-978 YYENALR
+978 
-985 VYTEANFPVD
+985 
-995 WAGTQHNL
+995 
-1003 GNAYSELPTGDRSE
+1003 LPTGDRSE

-1043 STQNNLGNAY
+1043 STQHNLGTAY
-1053 LFLPTGDRSENLRR
+1053 SELPTGDRSENLRR

-1075 LRVYTEANFP
+1075 LRVYTETEFP
-1085 YEWAGTQ
+1085 YEWARTQ
-1092 HNLGVALA
+1092 TSLGLALA
-1100 YLADETGDARLLD
+1100 
-1113 SARACFE
+1113 
-1120 AAARGFEAAG
+1120 
-1130 LNEQA
+1130 
-1135 AHARQIL
+1135 
-1142 KQLESIDG
+1142 
-1150 S
+1150 

>member
-17 ALKYFTNREGAIE
+17 ALEYFTNREGAIE

-60 INKLRD
+60 INKLCD
-66 NLRQAQIPH
+66 NLRQAKIPH

-90 REALLQMRCDLESQ
+90 REALLQMRCNLESQ
-104 FRISFPRFD
+104 FGISFPRFD

-125 EPPPLVQINPFLQ
+125 EPPPLVRINPILQ
-138 DAFKFITSIFQAPR
+138 DAFRFITSIFQAPR

-186 NLALRDDQKLY
+186 ALALRDDQQLY

-206 DLKENLPPRAGKACR
+206 DLKENLPAREGKACR

-226 DTYEAFWS
+226 DTYEALWS
-234 GREVHTAQ
+234 GREIHTAQ
-242 GRLLDEWVRHLAE
+242 ARLLDEWVRHLAE

-278 PDWRGWLDQHLLGGL
+278 PDWRDWLDQHLLGGL

-328 EPGPVVSCHPLYLA
+328 EPGPVVSCHLLYLA

-350 TRQIEGVDPKP
+350 TRQNEGVDPKP

-366 IPSQQVTR
+366 IPSQQVAS
-374 ELATRFLKSLH
+374 ELATRFLRSLH

-408 ALDTKR
+408 ALDNER
-414 QHQNGRAGW
+414 LHQNGRAGW

-454 PPNQASAIHEWFH
+454 PPNQASEIHEWFH
-467 GYWSGRELPSLMW
+467 GYWSGRELPSLVW

-492 AEWEKAHETA
+492 AEWEKALETA

-511 RALLEWWQD
+511 RALIEWWQD
-520 IELDEGERK
+520 IELDEAER
-529 RLGDELWA
+529 RRVGDQLWA
-537 KAHFGLGVALVKT
+537 EAHCVLGVALWRT
-550 PVVSRASAL
+550 PVAPRAAAL
-559 LTAIEHFQSA
+559 LTAIEHLQSA
-569 LRVYTETEFP
+569 LRDYTEADFP
-579 YDWAGTQHNLGTA
+579 EEWARTQGNLGNA
-592 YFELPTG
+592 YFSLPTG
-599 DRSENL
+599 NRAENML
-605 RRAIA
+605 KAIA
-610 CYENALRVYTETEFP
+610 CYENALRVYTEADFP
-625 YDWAMTQHNLGNA
+625 VEWARTQNNLGAVYAHLPTGNRDENLRKAVECFENSLRVRTEADFPVEWASTQNNLGLA
-638 YSKLPTGDRSENL
+638 YADLPTGDRAANIL
-651 RRAIACYENALRVY
+651 
-665 TETEFPYNWAGTQH
+665 
-679 NLGTA
+679 
-684 YSNLPTGDRGENLR
+684 
-698 RAIACYENALRV
+698 
-710 YTETEFPVDWAG
+710 
-722 TQNNLGNAYSK
+722 
-733 LPTGDRSE
+733 
-741 NLRKAIACYE
+741 KAIECYE
-751 NALRVRTETEFP
+751 NALRVRTEADFP
-763 YDWAST
+763 VEWAST
-769 QNNLGHAYSELPTG
+769 QNNLGAAYTDLPTG
-783 DRGENLRRAI
+783 DRDENLRTAI
-793 ACYEN
+793 EYYEN
-798 ALRVRTETE
+798 ALRVYTEAD
-807 FPYEWAG
+807 FPEEWAR
-814 TQNNLGNAY
+814 TQNNLGAAY
-823 SNLPTGDR
+823 AQLPTGDR
-831 SENLRRAIE
+831 DENLRTAIEYYENALRVYTEADFPEEWARTQNNLGAAYAQLPTGDRDENLRTAIEYYENALRVYTEANFPVEWARTQHDLGLAYAQLPTGDRDENLRTAIEYYENALRVYTEADFPVEWARTQNNLGAVYAQLPTGDRDENLRTAIE

-858 ARTQNNLG
+858 AGTQHNLGLAYADLPMGDRDENLRTAIGYYENALRVYTEANFPVEWARTQHDLG

-900 PVDWARTQNNLGL
+900 P
-913 AYAQLPTGDR
+913 
-923 DENLRTAIGY
+923 
-933 YENALRV
+933 
-940 YTEANFPVDWARTQN
+940 
-955 NLGLAYA
+955 
-962 QLPTGDRDENL
+962 
-973 RTAIG
+973 
-978 YYENALR
+978 
-985 VYTEANFPVD
+985 
-995 WAGTQHNL
+995 
-1003 GNAYSELPTGDRSE
+1003 
-1017 NLRRAIACYEN
+1017 
-1028 ALRVY
+1028 
-1033 TETEFPVDWA
+1033 
-1043 STQNNLGNAY
+1043 
-1053 LFLPTGDRSENLRR
+1053 
-1067 AIACYENA
+1067 
-1075 LRVYTEANFP
+1075 

-1100 YLADETGDARLLD
+1100 YLANETGDARLLD

>member
-17 ALKYFTNREGAIE
+17 ALEYFTNREGAIE

-60 INKLRD
+60 INKLCD
-66 NLRQAQIPH
+66 NLRQAKIPH

-90 REALLQMRCDLESQ
+90 REALLQMRYDLESQ
-104 FRISFPRFD
+104 FGISFPRFD

-125 EPPPLVQINPFLQ
+125 EPPPLVRINPILQ
-138 DAFKFITSIFQAPR
+138 DAFRFITSIFQAPR
-152 EGLGGLIDSSIRRL
+152 EGLGGLIDASIRRF
-166 PQLEAYVRKVF
+166 PKLEAYVRKVF

-186 NLALRDDQKLY
+186 ALALRDDQQLY

-206 DLKENLPPRAGKACR
+206 DLKENLPARAGKACR

-226 DTYEAFWS
+226 DTYEALWS
-234 GREVHTAQ
+234 GREIHTAQ
-242 GRLLDEWVRHLAE
+242 ARLLDEWVRHLAE

-278 PDWRGWLDQHLLGGL
+278 PDWRDWLDQHLLGGL

-350 TRQIEGVDPKP
+350 TRQNEGVDPKP

-366 IPSQQVTR
+366 IPSQQVAS
-374 ELATRFLKSLH
+374 ELATRFLRSLH

-408 ALDTKR
+408 ALDNER
-414 QHQNGRAGW
+414 LHQNGRAGW

-454 PPNQASAIHEWFH
+454 PPDQASAIHEWFH
-467 GYWSGRELPSLMW
+467 GYWSGRELPSLVW

-502 LKERRIGEA
+502 LKERRISEA
-511 RALLEWWQD
+511 RAMLEQWQ
-520 IELDEGERK
+520 EVALDEAER
-529 RLGDELWA
+529 RRVGDQLWA
-537 KAHFGLGVALVKT
+537 EAHCVLGVALWRT
-550 PVVSRASAL
+550 PVAPRAAAL
-559 LTAIEHFQSA
+559 LTAIEHLQSA
-569 LRVYTETEFP
+569 LRDYTEADFP
-579 YDWAGTQHNLGTA
+579 EEWARTQGNLGNA
-592 YFELPTG
+592 YFSLPAG
-599 DRSENL
+599 NRAENML
-605 RRAIA
+605 KAIA
-610 CYENALRVYTETEFP
+610 CYENALRVYTEADFP
-625 YDWAMTQHNLGNA
+625 VEWARTQNNLGAVYAHLPTGNRDENLRKAVECFENSLRVRTEADFPVEWASTQNNLGLA
-638 YSKLPTGDRSENL
+638 YADLPTGDRAANIL
-651 RRAIACYENALRVY
+651 
-665 TETEFPYNWAGTQH
+665 
-679 NLGTA
+679 
-684 YSNLPTGDRGENLR
+684 
-698 RAIACYENALRV
+698 
-710 YTETEFPVDWAG
+710 
-722 TQNNLGNAYSK
+722 
-733 LPTGDRSE
+733 
-741 NLRKAIACYE
+741 KAIECYE
-751 NALRVRTETEFP
+751 NALRVRTEADFP
-763 YDWAST
+763 VEWAST
-769 QNNLGHAYSELPTG
+769 QNNLGAAYTDLPTG
-783 DRGENLRRAI
+783 DRDENLRTAI
-793 ACYEN
+793 EYYEN
-798 ALRVRTETE
+798 ALRVYTEAD
-807 FPYEWAG
+807 FPEEWAR
-814 TQNNLGNAY
+814 TQNNLGAAY
-823 SNLPTGDR
+823 AQLPTGDR
-831 SENLRRAIE
+831 DENLRTAIEYYENALRVYTEADFPVEWARTQNNLGLAYADLPTGDRDENLRTAIE

-858 ARTQNNLG
+858 ARTQHYLGLAYAQLPTGDRDENLRTAIEYYENALRVYTEANFPYEWARTQHYLG

-900 PVDWARTQNNLGL
+900 PYEWAGTQNNLGL
-913 AYAQLPTGDR
+913 AYADLPMGDR

-940 YTEANFPVDWARTQN
+940 YTEANFP
-955 NLGLAYA
+955 
-962 QLPTGDRDENL
+962 
-973 RTAIG
+973 
-978 YYENALR
+978 
-985 VYTEANFPVD
+985 
-995 WAGTQHNL
+995 
-1003 GNAYSELPTGDRSE
+1003 
-1017 NLRRAIACYEN
+1017 
-1028 ALRVY
+1028 
-1033 TETEFPVDWA
+1033 
-1043 STQNNLGNAY
+1043 
-1053 LFLPTGDRSENLRR
+1053 
-1067 AIACYENA
+1067 
-1075 LRVYTEANFP
+1075 

-1092 HNLGVALA
+1092 NNLGVALA

>member
-17 ALKYFTNREGAIE
+17 ALEYFTNREGAIE

-60 INKLRD
+60 INKLCD
-66 NLRQAQIPH
+66 NLRQAKIPH

-90 REALLQMRCDLESQ
+90 REALLQMRYDLESQ
-104 FRISFPRFD
+104 FGISFPRFD

-125 EPPPLVQINPFLQ
+125 EPPPLVRINPILQ
-138 DAFKFITSIFQAPR
+138 DAFRFITSIFQAPR
-152 EGLGGLIDSSIRRL
+152 EGLGGLIDASIRRF
-166 PQLEAYVRKVF
+166 PKLEAYVRKVF

-186 NLALRDDQKLY
+186 ALALRDDQQLY

-206 DLKENLPPRAGKACR
+206 DLKENLPARAGKACR

-226 DTYEAFWS
+226 DTYEALWS
-234 GREVHTAQ
+234 GREIHTAQ
-242 GRLLDEWVRHLAE
+242 ARLLDEWVRHLAE

-278 PDWRGWLDQHLLGGL
+278 PDWRDWLDQHLLGGL

-350 TRQIEGVDPKP
+350 TRQNEGVDPKP

-366 IPSQQVTR
+366 IPSQQVAS
-374 ELATRFLKSLH
+374 ELATRFLRSLH

-408 ALDTKR
+408 ALDNER
-414 QHQNGRAGW
+414 LHQNGRAGW

-454 PPNQASAIHEWFH
+454 PPDQASAIHEWFH
-467 GYWSGRELPSLMW
+467 GYWSGRELPSLVW

-502 LKERRIGEA
+502 LKERRISEA
-511 RALLEWWQD
+511 RAMLEQWQ
-520 IELDEGERK
+520 EVALDEAER
-529 RLGDELWA
+529 RRVGDQLWA
-537 KAHFGLGVALVKT
+537 EAHCVLGVALWRT
-550 PVVSRASAL
+550 PVAPRAAAL
-559 LTAIEHFQSA
+559 LTAIEHLQSA
-569 LRVYTETEFP
+569 LRDYTEADFP
-579 YDWAGTQHNLGTA
+579 EEWARTQGNLGNA
-592 YFELPTG
+592 YFSLPAG
-599 DRSENL
+599 NRAENML
-605 RRAIA
+605 KAIA
-610 CYENALRVYTETEFP
+610 CYENALRVYTEADFP
-625 YDWAMTQHNLGNA
+625 VEWARTQNNLGA
-638 YSKLPTGDRSENL
+638 VYAHLPTGN
-651 RRAIACYENALRVY
+651 RAANILKAIECYENALRVY
-665 TETEFPYNWAGTQH
+665 TEA
-679 NLGTA
+679 
-684 YSNLPTGDRGENLR
+684 D
-698 RAIACYENALRV
+698 
-710 YTETEFPVDWAG
+710 FPV
-722 TQNNLGNAYSK
+722 
-733 LPTGDRSE
+733 E
-741 NLRKAIACYE
+741 
-751 NALRVRTETEFP
+751 
-763 YDWAST
+763 WAST
-769 QNNLGHAYSELPTG
+769 QNNLGAAYTDLPTG
-783 DRGENLRRAI
+783 DRDENLR
-793 ACYEN
+793 
-798 ALRVRTETE
+798 T
-807 FPYEWAG
+807 
-814 TQNNLGNAY
+814 
-823 SNLPTGDR
+823 
-831 SENLRRAIE
+831 AIE

-846 RVYTEANFPYEW
+846 RVYTEADFPEEW
-858 ARTQNNLG
+858 ARTQGNLGNAYTDLPTGDRDENLRTAIEYYENALRVYTEADFPEEWARTQHYLG

-871 LPTGDRDENLRTAIG
+871 LPTGDRDENLRTAIE
-886 YYENALRVYTEANF
+886 YYENALRVYTEADF
-900 PVDWARTQNNLGL
+900 PVEWARTQHNLGL
-913 AYAQLPTGDR
+913 AYADLPTGDR
-923 DENLRTAIGY
+923 DENLRTAIEY
-933 YENALRV
+933 
-940 YTEANFPVDWARTQN
+940 
-955 NLGLAYA
+955 
-962 QLPTGDRDENL
+962 
-973 RTAIG
+973 
-978 YYENALR
+978 
-985 VYTEANFPVD
+985 
-995 WAGTQHNL
+995 
-1003 GNAYSELPTGDRSE
+1003 
-1017 NLRRAIACYEN
+1017 
-1028 ALRVY
+1028 
-1033 TETEFPVDWA
+1033 
-1043 STQNNLGNAY
+1043 
-1053 LFLPTGDRSENLRR
+1053 
-1067 AIACYENA
+1067 YENA

>member
-66 NLRQAQIPH
+66 NLRQAKIPH
-75 ARFDLQTVRDPTQAY
+75 ARFDMQTIRDQTQAY
-90 REALLQMRCDLESQ
+90 REVLLQMRCDLESQ
-104 FRISFPRFD
+104 FGIPFPRFD

-152 EGLGGLIDSSIRRL
+152 EGLGGLIDASIRCL
-166 PQLEAYVRKVF
+166 PQLEAHVRKVF

-197 EELIRRFAE
+197 EELIRRFAQ

-226 DTYEAFWS
+226 DTYEALWS
-234 GREVHTAQ
+234 GREIHTAQ
-242 GRLLDEWVRHLAE
+242 ARLLDEWVRHLAE

-278 PDWRGWLDQHLLGGL
+278 PDWRDWLDQHLLGGL

-350 TRQIEGVDPKP
+350 TRQNEGVDPKP

-366 IPSQQVTR
+366 IPSQQVAS
-374 ELATRFLKSLH
+374 ELTTRFLRSLH

-408 ALDTKR
+408 ALDNER
-414 QHQNGRAGW
+414 LHQNGRAGW

-454 PPNQASAIHEWFH
+454 PPDQASAIHEWFH
-467 GYWSGRELPSLMW
+467 GYWSGRELPSLVW

-537 KAHFGLGVALVKT
+537 KAHFGLGVAFWET
-550 PVVSRASAL
+550 PVASRASAL

-579 YDWAGTQHNLGTA
+579 YDWAMTQHNLGNA
-592 YFELPTG
+592 YAQLPTG

-625 YDWAMTQHNLGNA
+625 YDWASTQHNLGTA

-651 RRAIACYENALRVY
+651 RRAIACYENALRVRHRNGI
-665 TETEFPYNWAGTQH
+665 P
-679 NLGTA
+679 
-684 YSNLPTGDRGENLR
+684 
-698 RAIACYENALRV
+698 C
-710 YTETEFPVDWAG
+710 
-722 TQNNLGNAYSK
+722 
-733 LPTGDRSE
+733 
-741 NLRKAIACYE
+741 
-751 NALRVRTETEFP
+751 
-763 YDWAST
+763 
-769 QNNLGHAYSELPTG
+769 
-783 DRGENLRRAI
+783 
-793 ACYEN
+793 
-798 ALRVRTETE
+798 
-807 FPYEWAG
+807 
-814 TQNNLGNAY
+814 
-823 SNLPTGDR
+823 
-831 SENLRRAIE
+831 
-840 YYENAL
+840 
-846 RVYTEANFPYEW
+846 
-858 ARTQNNLG
+858 
-866 LAYAQ
+866 
-871 LPTGDRDENLRTAIG
+871 
-886 YYENALRVYTEANF
+886 
-900 PVDWARTQNNLGL
+900 
-913 AYAQLPTGDR
+913 
-923 DENLRTAIGY
+923 
-933 YENALRV
+933 
-940 YTEANFPVDWARTQN
+940 
-955 NLGLAYA
+955 
-962 QLPTGDRDENL
+962 
-973 RTAIG
+973 
-978 YYENALR
+978 
-985 VYTEANFPVD
+985 
-995 WAGTQHNL
+995 
-1003 GNAYSELPTGDRSE
+1003 
-1017 NLRRAIACYEN
+1017 
-1028 ALRVY
+1028 
-1033 TETEFPVDWA
+1033 
-1043 STQNNLGNAY
+1043 
-1053 LFLPTGDRSENLRR
+1053 
-1067 AIACYENA
+1067 
-1075 LRVYTEANFP
+1075 
-1085 YEWAGTQ
+1085 
-1092 HNLGVALA
+1092 
-1100 YLADETGDARLLD
+1100 
-1113 SARACFE
+1113 
-1120 AAARGFEAAG
+1120 
-1130 LNEQA
+1130 
-1135 AHARQIL
+1135 
-1142 KQLESIDG
+1142 
-1150 S
+1150 

>member
-17 ALKYFTNREGAIE
+17 ALEYFTNREGAIE

-60 INKLRD
+60 INKLCD
-66 NLRQAQIPH
+66 NLRQAKIPH

-90 REALLQMRCDLESQ
+90 REALLQMRYDLESQ
-104 FRISFPRFD
+104 FGISFPRFD

-125 EPPPLVQINPFLQ
+125 EPPPLVRINPILQ
-138 DAFKFITSIFQAPR
+138 DAFRFITSIFQAPR
-152 EGLGGLIDSSIRRL
+152 EGLGGLIDASIRRF
-166 PQLEAYVRKVF
+166 PKLEAYVRKVF

-186 NLALRDDQKLY
+186 ALALRDDQQLY

-206 DLKENLPPRAGKACR
+206 DLKENLPARAGKACR

-226 DTYEAFWS
+226 DTYEALWS
-234 GREVHTAQ
+234 GREIHTAQ
-242 GRLLDEWVRHLAE
+242 ARLLDEWVRHLAE

-278 PDWRGWLDQHLLGGL
+278 PDWRDWLDQHLLGGL

-350 TRQIEGVDPKP
+350 TRQNEGVDPKP

-366 IPSQQVTR
+366 IPSQQVAS
-374 ELATRFLKSLH
+374 ELATRFLRSLH

-408 ALDTKR
+408 ALDNER
-414 QHQNGRAGW
+414 LHQNGRAGW

-454 PPNQASAIHEWFH
+454 PPDQASAIHEWFH
-467 GYWSGRELPSLMW
+467 GYWSGRELPSLVW

-502 LKERRIGEA
+502 LKERRISEA
-511 RALLEWWQD
+511 RAMLEQWQ
-520 IELDEGERK
+520 EVALDEAER
-529 RLGDELWA
+529 RRVGDQLWA
-537 KAHFGLGVALVKT
+537 EAHCVLGVALWRT
-550 PVVSRASAL
+550 PVAPRAAAL
-559 LTAIEHFQSA
+559 LTAIEHLQSA
-569 LRVYTETEFP
+569 LRDYTEADFP
-579 YDWAGTQHNLGTA
+579 EEWARTQGNLGNA
-592 YFELPTG
+592 YFSLPAG
-599 DRSENL
+599 NRAENML
-605 RRAIA
+605 KAIA
-610 CYENALRVYTETEFP
+610 CYENALRVYTEADFPVEWARTQNNLGAAYAQLPTGDRDENLRKAVECFENSLRVRTEADFP
-625 YDWAMTQHNLGNA
+625 EEWASTQHNLGLA
-638 YSKLPTGDRSENL
+638 YADLPTGDRAANIL
-651 RRAIACYENALRVY
+651 
-665 TETEFPYNWAGTQH
+665 
-679 NLGTA
+679 
-684 YSNLPTGDRGENLR
+684 
-698 RAIACYENALRV
+698 
-710 YTETEFPVDWAG
+710 
-722 TQNNLGNAYSK
+722 
-733 LPTGDRSE
+733 
-741 NLRKAIACYE
+741 KAIECYE
-751 NALRVRTETEFP
+751 NALRVRTEADFP
-763 YDWAST
+763 VEWAST
-769 QNNLGHAYSELPTG
+769 QNNLGAAYTDLPTG
-783 DRGENLRRAI
+783 DRDENLRTAIEYYENALRVYTEADFPEEWARTQNNLGAAYAQLPTGDRDENLRTAIEYYENALRVYTEADFPEEWARTQNNLGAAYAQLPTGDRDENLRTAIEYYENALRVYTEADFPYEWARTQHYLGLAYAQLPTGDRDENLRRAI
-793 ACYEN
+793 
-798 ALRVRTETE
+798 
-807 FPYEWAG
+807 G
-814 TQNNLGNAY
+814 
-823 SNLPTGDR
+823 
-831 SENLRRAIE
+831 

-871 LPTGDRDENLRTAIG
+871 LPTGDRDENLRRAIAC
-886 YYENALRVYTEANF
+886 YENALRVYTETEF
-900 PVDWARTQNNLGL
+900 PYEWAS
-913 AYAQLPTGDR
+913 
-923 DENLRTAIGY
+923 
-933 YENALRV
+933 
-940 YTEANFPVDWARTQN
+940 
-955 NLGLAYA
+955 
-962 QLPTGDRDENL
+962 
-973 RTAIG
+973 
-978 YYENALR
+978 
-985 VYTEANFPVD
+985 
-995 WAGTQHNL
+995 TQHNL
-1003 GNAYSELPTGDRSE
+1003 GNAYLLLPTGDRSE

-1028 ALRVY
+1028 ALRVR
-1033 TETEFPVDWA
+1033 TETEFPYDWA
-1043 STQNNLGNAY
+1043 M
-1053 LFLPTGDRSENLRR
+1053 
-1067 AIACYENA
+1067 
-1075 LRVYTEANFP
+1075 
-1085 YEWAGTQ
+1085 TQ

>member
-17 ALKYFTNREGAIE
+17 ALEYFTNREGAIE

-66 NLRQAQIPH
+66 NLRQAKIPH

-90 REALLQMRCDLESQ
+90 REALRQMRCDLESQ

-113 LCLAVILAREGG
+113 LCLEVILAREGG
-125 EPPPLVQINPFLQ
+125 EPPPLVRINPILQ
-138 DAFKFITSIFQAPR
+138 NAFRFITSIFQAPR
-152 EGLGGLIDSSIRRL
+152 EGLGGLIDAIIRRF
-166 PQLEAYVRKVF
+166 PKLEACVRKVF

-186 NLALRDDQKLY
+186 ALALRDDQQLY

-206 DLKENLPPRAGKACR
+206 DLKENLPAREGKACR

-226 DTYEAFWS
+226 DTYEALWS
-234 GREVHTAQ
+234 GREIHTAQ
-242 GRLLDEWVRHLAE
+242 ARLLDEWVRHLAE

-278 PDWRGWLDQHLLGGL
+278 PDWRDWLDQHLLGGL

-303 KCGVG
+303 KCGVD

-350 TRQIEGVDPKP
+350 TRQNEGVDPKP

-366 IPSQQVTR
+366 IPSQQVAS
-374 ELATRFLKSLH
+374 ELATRFLRSLH

-408 ALDTKR
+408 ALDNKSL
-414 QHQNGRAGW
+414 HHNGRAGW

-454 PPNQASAIHEWFH
+454 PPDQASAIHEWFH
-467 GYWSGRELPSLMW
+467 GYWSGRELPSLVW

-492 AEWEKAHETA
+492 AEWEKALETA

-529 RLGDELWA
+529 RLSDELWA
-537 KAHFGLGVALVKT
+537 KAHFGRGVALVKT
-550 PVVSRASAL
+550 PVVSRASVL

-579 YDWAGTQHNLGTA
+579 YEWAMTQHNLGNAYSKLPTGDRSENLRRAIACYENALRVYTEADFPEEWASTQNNLGTA

-599 DRSENL
+599 DRSENLRRAIACYENALRVYTEADFPEEWAGTQNNLGNAYSKLPTGDRSENLRRAIACYENALRVYTETEFPYDWASTQNNLGTAYLFLPTGNRSENL

-638 YSKLPTGDRSENL
+638 YSNLPTGNRSENL

-665 TETEFPYNWAGTQH
+665 TETEFPYEWASTQH
-679 NLGTA
+679 HLGNA
-684 YSNLPTGDRGENLR
+684 YSNLPTGNRSENLR

-710 YTETEFPVDWAG
+710 YTETEFPYEWAM
-722 TQNNLGNAYSK
+722 TQHNLGNAYAQ
-733 LPTGDRSE
+733 LPTGNRSE
-741 NLRKAIACYE
+741 NLRRAIACYE

-769 QNNLGHAYSELPTG
+769 QH
-783 DRGENLRRAI
+783 
-793 ACYEN
+793 
-798 ALRVRTETE
+798 
-807 FPYEWAG
+807 
-814 TQNNLGNAY
+814 
-823 SNLPTGDR
+823 
-831 SENLRRAIE
+831 
-840 YYENAL
+840 
-846 RVYTEANFPYEW
+846 
-858 ARTQNNLG
+858 
-866 LAYAQ
+866 
-871 LPTGDRDENLRTAIG
+871 
-886 YYENALRVYTEANF
+886 
-900 PVDWARTQNNLGL
+900 
-913 AYAQLPTGDR
+913 
-923 DENLRTAIGY
+923 
-933 YENALRV
+933 
-940 YTEANFPVDWARTQN
+940 
-955 NLGLAYA
+955 
-962 QLPTGDRDENL
+962 
-973 RTAIG
+973 
-978 YYENALR
+978 
-985 VYTEANFPVD
+985 
-995 WAGTQHNL
+995 
-1003 GNAYSELPTGDRSE
+1003 
-1017 NLRRAIACYEN
+1017 
-1028 ALRVY
+1028 
-1033 TETEFPVDWA
+1033 
-1043 STQNNLGNAY
+1043 NLGNAY

-1075 LRVYTEANFP
+1075 LRVYTETEFP
-1085 YEWAGTQ
+1085 YEWASTQ

-1113 SARACFE
+1113 SVRACFE

>member
-1 MRRDPSQK
+1 MRRNPSQQRK
-9 QESLVEVA
+9 RLIHVA

-60 INKLRD
+60 INKLCD

-75 ARFDLQTVRDPTQAY
+75 ARFDLQTVRDPIQAY
-90 REALLQMRCDLESQ
+90 REALLQMRYDLESQ
-104 FRISFPRFD
+104 FGISFPRFD

-125 EPPPLVQINPFLQ
+125 EPPPLVRINPILQ
-138 DAFKFITSIFQAPR
+138 DAFRFITSIFQAPR
-152 EGLGGLIDSSIRRL
+152 EGLGGLIDASIRRF
-166 PQLEAYVRKVF
+166 PKLEARVRKVF

-186 NLALRDDQKLY
+186 ALALRDDQRLY
-197 EELIRRFAE
+197 EELIRRFAQ

-226 DTYEAFWS
+226 DTYEALWS
-234 GREVHTAQ
+234 GREIHTAQ
-242 GRLLDEWVRHLAE
+242 GRLLDEWVRRLAE
-255 YCLGSGVLLVISG
+255 YCLGSEVLLVISG

-278 PDWRGWLDQHLLGGL
+278 PDWRDWLDQHLLGGL

-328 EPGPVVSCHPLYLA
+328 EPGSCHPLYLA

-350 TRQIEGVDPKP
+350 TRQSKGVDPKP

-374 ELATRFLKSLH
+374 ELANRFLKSLH

-398 TPRFDQAAAL
+398 TPRFDETAAL
-408 ALDTKR
+408 TLDTER

-454 PPNQASAIHEWFH
+454 PPDQASEIHEWFH
-467 GYWSGRELPSLMW
+467 GYWSGRELPSLVW

-529 RLGDELWA
+529 RLSDELWA
-537 KAHFGLGVALVKT
+537 KAHFGRGVALVKT
-550 PVVSRASAL
+550 PVVSRASVL

-579 YDWAGTQHNLGTA
+579 YDWASTQHNLGAAYFELPTRDRGENLRRAIACYENALRVYTETKFPYDWASTQHNLGAAYFELPTGDRSENLRRAIACYENALRVRTKTKFPYEWARTQHNLGTA
-592 YFELPTG
+592 YSELPTGDRGENLRRAIACYENALRVYTETKFPYEWAGTQHNLGHAYSKLPTG

-625 YDWAMTQHNLGNA
+625 YDWAMTQNNLGNA
-638 YSKLPTGDRSENL
+638 YL
-651 RRAIACYENALRVY
+651 
-665 TETEFPYNWAGTQH
+665 F
-679 NLGTA
+679 
-684 YSNLPTGDRGENLR
+684 LPTGDRGENLR

-710 YTETEFPVDWAG
+710 YTETEFP
-722 TQNNLGNAYSK
+722 
-733 LPTGDRSE
+733 
-741 NLRKAIACYE
+741 
-751 NALRVRTETEFP
+751 
-763 YDWAST
+763 YDWAMT
-769 QNNLGHAYSELPTG
+769 QHNLGHAYSELPTG

-798 ALRVRTETE
+798 ALRVYTETK
-807 FPYEWAG
+807 FPYDWAS
-814 TQNNLGNAY
+814 TQHNLGAAY
-823 SNLPTGDR
+823 FELPTGDR
-831 SENLRRAIE
+831 SENLRRAIAC
-840 YYENAL
+840 YENAL
-846 RVYTEANFPYEW
+846 RVRTKTKFPYEW
-858 ARTQNNLG
+858 ARTQHNLG
-866 LAYAQ
+866 TAYSE
-871 LPTGDRDENLRTAIG
+871 LPTGDRGENLRRAIAC
-886 YYENALRVYTEANF
+886 YENALRVRTKTKF
-900 PVDWARTQNNLGL
+900 PYEWAS
-913 AYAQLPTGDR
+913 
-923 DENLRTAIGY
+923 
-933 YENALRV
+933 
-940 YTEANFPVDWARTQN
+940 
-955 NLGLAYA
+955 
-962 QLPTGDRDENL
+962 
-973 RTAIG
+973 
-978 YYENALR
+978 
-985 VYTEANFPVD
+985 
-995 WAGTQHNL
+995 TQHNL
-1003 GNAYSELPTGDRSE
+1003 GNAYLLLPTGDRSE

-1033 TETEFPVDWA
+1033 TETK
-1043 STQNNLGNAY
+1043 
-1053 LFLPTGDRSENLRR
+1053 
-1067 AIACYENA
+1067 
-1075 LRVYTEANFP
+1075 FP
-1085 YEWAGTQ
+1085 YEWASTQ

-1120 AAARGFEAAG
+1120 AAARGFEAVG
-1130 LNEQA
+1130 LHERA
-1135 AHARQIL
+1135 AQVRQIARR
-1142 KQLESIDG
+1142 LEGYDTTT
-1150 S
+1150 